1 MCRLLA
7 WGRYNSL
14 VILGYTS
21 ILRFNVTIE
30 GSSMKKILLSCLAVG
45 TFGFAE
51 GYTQAE
57 RILDMQKIAQAMQ
70 DIQSGFFYN
79 NLDIV
84 KAGAEDLKV
93 AVVKIKATVEEV
105 NNKDVYERWMNN
117 NTAMTNR
124 TQRKIENYSDVII
137 ERFSDGD
144 ATQALQV
151 YNKIASECMKCHVS
165 LRKW

>member
-1 MCRLLA
+1 
-7 WGRYNSL
+7 
-14 VILGYTS
+14 
-21 ILRFNVTIE
+21 
-30 GSSMKKILLSCLAVG
+30 MKKLVLGCVAIM
-45 TFGFAE
+45 TFGFADV
-51 GYTQAE
+51 YTQAD
-57 RILDMQKIAQAMQ
+57 RVLDMQKMAQAMH
-70 DIQSGFFYN
+70 DIQDGFFYN

-93 AVVKIKATVEEV
+93 AIVTIGPTKTEM

-117 NTAMTNR
+117 NTAMTKR
-124 TQRKIENYSDVII
+124 IQRSIEQKSDDII

-151 YNKIASECMKCHVS
+151 YGKIASECMKCHIS

>member
-1 MCRLLA
+1 
-7 WGRYNSL
+7 
-14 VILGYTS
+14 
-21 ILRFNVTIE
+21 
-30 GSSMKKILLSCLAVG
+30 MKKILLSCIAVG

-51 GYTQAE
+51 GYTQSD
-57 RILDMQKIAQAMQ
+57 RILDMQRMAQAMQ

-79 NLDIV
+79 NLDII
-84 KAGAEDLKV
+84 KAGAEDLHKTI
-93 AVVKIKATVEEV
+93 VKIHPTTKEV
-105 NNKDVYERWMNN
+105 NTKDVYERWMNN
-117 NTAMTNR
+117 NTAMTGR
-124 TQRKIENYSDVII
+124 TQRKIQNYSNVIV